1 MVGRNNDTHS
11 IRNACTIAQHN
22 LAFQAVSMFKLYV
35 ANVQNLAYVL
45 GIALYRL
52 TGERL
57 GDSFHF
63 WIDVPT

>member
-1 MVGRNNDTHS
+1 
-11 IRNACTIAQHN
+11 
-22 LAFQAVSMFKLYV
+22 MFKLYV